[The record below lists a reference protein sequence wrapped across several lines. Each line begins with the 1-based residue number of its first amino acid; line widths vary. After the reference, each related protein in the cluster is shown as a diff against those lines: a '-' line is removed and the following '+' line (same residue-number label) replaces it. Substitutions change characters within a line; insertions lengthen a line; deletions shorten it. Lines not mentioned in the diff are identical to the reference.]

1 MKPSGLSF
9 IINVRKEKKMMPI
22 LKGVAQLIRF

>member
-9 IINVRKEKKMMPI
+9 IINVRKEKKMMSI